1 MGPGSLLGSTTST
14 QQIPGGNRAAT
25 VAMSLV
31 TTSWVGG
38 ALLAAI
44 FGASAQFDFESGDLS
59 DWQDIQRASRD
70 RISVVADPVRRGERA
85 GRFEV
90 RGGDSTNGTARS
102 EVASAEDLSSEGET
116 QAFVWSTRL
125 PADYPLAATWQTLVQ
140 WKNEGEGV
148 PPLQLQIQ
156 GDQIGLI
163 AGPQEDYRWLW
174 QTPLERDRWLDFEVR
189 VRWSAN
195 PKLGWVEA
203 WHQGR
208 KVLDREPMATLYPGL
223 TNYLKMGLYR
233 DESIQETG
241 VVYHD
246 EMTVYDSPFLWP
258 HPR

>member
-1 MGPGSLLGSTTST
+1 
-14 QQIPGGNRAAT
+14 
-25 VAMSLV
+25 MSLV